1 MAAKVHRQFFFSP
14 LEALLSLASLPSLI
28 ESVETE
34 GQSGSRNKATLA
46 SRRGG
51 WVGDNRKA

>member
-1 MAAKVHRQFFFSP
+1 MAANIHRQFFFSP
-14 LEALLSLASLPSLI
+14 LEALLSLASMPSLT

-51 WVGDNRKA
+51 WVGGNREA